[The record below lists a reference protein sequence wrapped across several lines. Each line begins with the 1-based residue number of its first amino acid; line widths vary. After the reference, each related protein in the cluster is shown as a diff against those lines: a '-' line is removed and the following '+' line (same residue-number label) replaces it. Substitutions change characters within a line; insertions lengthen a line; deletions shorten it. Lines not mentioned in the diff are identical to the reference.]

1 MLQGITNT
9 RWQGMK
15 HQVTWKKGIKRIR
28 EAFVPKRPPYK
39 VYIDLFAEKQD
50 PKTPFSA
57 TREQF

>member
-1 MLQGITNT
+1 
-9 RWQGMK
+9 MK